1 MTKEIQ
7 FTSAI
12 ETNKDRIYRICCCY
26 GRDEEQRKDV
36 FQEVLI
42 NIWESLDSFKGNSQL
57 STWIY
62 RVAVNTCLGYS
73 RSENRRRKVFDETR
87 KVDFET
93 VPDQAVTGNSEE
105 LEEDL
110 RRLYDCINLLQPIEK
125 TLVSLY
131 LEDVS
136 TAEMSEIL
144 GITEVNVRVK
154 LHRIKK
160 VLKEKMEGSSHGS

>member
-1 MTKEIQ
+1 MTRETR

-26 GRDEEQRKDV
+26 VRDEEQRQDV

-73 RSENRRRKVFDETR
+73 RSESRRRKVFDETR
-87 KVDFET
+87 QVDFET
-93 VPDQAVTGNSEE
+93 VPDQEGTGNSEE

-144 GITEVNVRVK
+144 GITEGNIRVK